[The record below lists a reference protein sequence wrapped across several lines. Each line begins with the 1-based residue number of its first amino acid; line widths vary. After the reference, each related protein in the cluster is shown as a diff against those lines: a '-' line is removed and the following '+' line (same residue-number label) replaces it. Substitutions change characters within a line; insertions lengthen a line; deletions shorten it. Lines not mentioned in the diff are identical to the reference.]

1 MDFKQLQKAVAN
13 LSWNM
18 SFYEF
23 CREILRKENWTNEQ
37 LENDNY
43 CLEKWKKWQELNS
56 ALHSFDDESLKR
68 IITVYEQREVN
79 R

>member
-1 MDFKQLQKAVAN
+1 MDFKQLQVAVAN

-18 SFYEF
+18 NFYDF
-23 CREILRKENWTNEQ
+23 CQEILRKKNWTNEQ

-43 CLEKWKKWQELNS
+43 CLEKWKQWQKLNS
-56 ALHSFDDESLKR
+56 TLHFFDDETLERIVSL
-68 IITVYEQREVN
+68 YEQRSIN